1 MRIRNLAIF
10 ALLSVGLLTQ
20 GLAARAEVNPGP
32 FADKRQQL
40 KTYLE
45 KARATGF
52 GTGPYDDALEK
63 IEYDVKNG
71 VAESEIDGQI
81 KRLTKA
87 LSEQVQNR
95 KTIKASGMGMG

>member
-1 MRIRNLAIF
+1 MKIRHLAIF
-10 ALLSVGLLTQ
+10 TV
-20 GLAARAEVNPGP
+20 LAAQMLVQCPPACADVNPGP
-32 FADKRQQL
+32 CAEKRQQL

-71 VAESEIDGQI
+71 VAEAEI
-81 KRLTKA
+81 
-87 LSEQVQNR
+87 
-95 KTIKASGMGMG
+95 